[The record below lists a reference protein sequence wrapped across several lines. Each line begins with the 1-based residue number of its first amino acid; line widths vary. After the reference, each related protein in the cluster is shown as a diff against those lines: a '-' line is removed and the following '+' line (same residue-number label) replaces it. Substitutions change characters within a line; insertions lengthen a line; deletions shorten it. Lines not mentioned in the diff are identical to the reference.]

1 MTAPS
6 LDLSL
11 GLAPLTLLG
20 LPLGQLAAVMGAAG
34 AALVVL
40 YVIKQRR
47 RRIEVP
53 FARLWQ
59 NVLRQSEATS
69 LWQRLLRWLSLLLQL
84 FILALLIASLGDPR
98 LGRSPEGRSLV
109 LLVDASASMQAVAD
123 GPGPALAPGQRRTR
137 LLLAQEQ
144 ARALVRSLSGDDL
157 AVVVAL
163 DAQPAPLGGFSYD
176 ERELLGQIDAVAARD
191 TGADLPAAL
200 TLARALLAGRANPRV
215 ILFSDGGFDDL
226 TLAAVQADVTGTAP
240 LDLRFQ
246 PLPPAA
252 QAHPG
257 NVAITAF
264 SVRRYR
270 RNRLSYEVLVGL
282 AAYPAQSTTPAAT
295 AGSPPPRRATLELL
309 QEGEIVDVQPIELIP
324 GEQAQRLYPN
334 LSGAGKHLEARLRDI
349 SGGDTLPL
357 DDRAFAVL
365 PERRRQ
371 RLLLVTRGNLFLEG
385 ALLAASAG
393 EENQLVLDKVT
404 PARYDA
410 AQAARYD
417 AVIFDAFTPPAPPD
431 ANAVYLDPQGET
443 SPFPVAS
450 TLKLPILS
458 DVDAQ
463 HPVLRWVS
471 LGDVNMSRA
480 SVFRL
485 GPGDR
490 ALASMLKQPIIVARE
505 APGPS
510 GTLRRSLAIGFDLR
524 QTDLPLR
531 VAFPVLLMNAVDWF
545 AGDVDADLGSY
556 RTGLTW
562 RVPLTGARAAK
573 AKTSAGSG
581 RASAELLA
589 ETRATVTLPDGGAA
603 LVPVHEGHALYF
615 GQRVGF
621 YTLTGTA
628 LPAPL
633 LWAANLSDRT
643 ESAVTVRSELR
654 AGAGGPV
661 LRPPDAGQRTLRRT
675 LWPYLLLLSL
685 GLLAVEWW
693 TYHRRW
699 TV

>member
-1 MTAPS
+1 MTA
-6 LDLSL
+6 LNL

-84 FILALLIASLGDPR
+84 FVLALLVGSLGDPR

-109 LLVDASASMQAVAD
+109 LLVDASASMQAVTD
-123 GPGPALAPGQRRTR
+123 GPGPGPRRTR
-137 LLLAQEQ
+137 LMLAQEQ

-200 TLARALLAGRANPRV
+200 TLSRALLAGRANPRV
-215 ILFSDGGFDDL
+215 VLFSDGGFDDL
-226 TLAAVQADVTGTAP
+226 TLAALQADVTGTAP

-246 PLPPAA
+246 PLPQAA
-252 QAHPG
+252 QVHPG

-282 AAYPAQSTTPAAT
+282 AAYPAQGAATATATGTT

-309 QEGEIVDVQPIELIP
+309 QEGEVVDVQPIELVP

-349 SGGDTLPL
+349 SGGDALPL

-417 AVIFDAFTPPAPPD
+417 AVIFDAFTPPSPPD
-431 ANAVYLDPQGET
+431 ANAVYLDPQGEA

-458 DVDAQ
+458 DVDVQ

-505 APGPS
+505 APGPT

-573 AKTSAGSG
+573 KAAG

-643 ESAVTVRSELR
+643 ESALTVRRELR
-654 AGAGGPV
+654 AGTSGPV